1 MLWLSGEDWSPVS
14 PDWGG
19 GGLGVG
25 ALNATEDFGEPQKI
39 PGRRRRWELLAL
51 GRSLV
56 GRQEDG
62 EWPVLHSVSVVP
74 FCIPG
79 AQQLSDHETLI
90 E

>member
-1 MLWLSGEDWSPVS
+1 M
-14 PDWGG
+14 
-19 GGLGVG
+19 G
-25 ALNATEDFGEPQKI
+25 ALIATEDFGDPQKVS
-39 PGRRRRWELLAL
+39 GRTRRWELLAL

-62 EWPVLHSVSVVP
+62 EWPVLCCASVVP

-79 AQQLSDHETLI
+79 AQQLSEHETAI